1 MNRIA
6 IQMLTGDTGR
16 YLGIIAGVVFA
27 ALLLVQQLSMF
38 SGIMVQTYSGITAVD
53 ADIWV
58 MDPEVKYIDDAK
70 PMTDG
75 QLGRV
80 RSVDGVAWAVPLY
93 KGNLQARLDDGKF
106 ETVALYGVDDTTLIG
121 GPAVMTKGKLA
132 DLRGSDAVVVDSVS
146 AVDKLAH
153 VAPDGTR
160 TPLRIGDTLELND
173 HRAVVVGFCK
183 VARGFQSLPVIYTTY
198 HRAIY
203 FAPAERKTL
212 SFILAAAQPGSDVAT
227 VTRRIHE
234 ATGLGAYTSS
244 AFIRKT
250 LFYFIT
256 ETGIVISFGLSVGVA
271 FLIGTLIAGQTFYN
285 FTTDNLRHFGALK
298 AMGATNRTLLGM
310 IALQA
315 ALVGAVGFGIGTGAA
330 CLLGVAMQHTQ
341 VGFRLPWQVVVFTA
355 VAVVL
360 ICMAASLL
368 SVRKVMRLE
377 PGIVFRG

>member
-16 YLGIIAGVVFA
+16 YLGIVAGVVFA
-27 ALLLVQQLSMF
+27 SLLLIQQLSTF

-75 QLGRV
+75 QLGRI
-80 RSVDGVAWAVPLY
+80 RSVEGVAWAVPLY
-93 KGNLQARLDDGKF
+93 KGSLRTRLDDGKY

-121 GPAVMTKGKLA
+121 GPAVMTEGKLA
-132 DLRGSDAVVVDSVS
+132 DLRGSDAVVVDSLS

-153 VAPDGTR
+153 IAPDGTK
-160 TPLRIGDTLELND
+160 TPLRVGDTIELND
-173 HRAVVVGFCK
+173 HRAVVVGFCR
-183 VARGFQSLPVIYTTY
+183 VSRGFQSLPVVYTTY
-198 HRAIY
+198 HRAIS
-203 FAPAERKTL
+203 FAPSERKTL
-212 SFILAAAQPGSDVAT
+212 SFVLASAQSGSDVVT
-227 VTRRIHE
+227 VTRKIHE
-234 ATGLGAYTSS
+234 VTGLGAYTSS

-250 LFYFIT
+250 LTYFFT

-271 FLIGTLIAGQTFYN
+271 FLIGTMIAGQTFYN

-298 AMGATNRTLLGM
+298 AMGATNRTLLRM
-310 IALQA
+310 IVLQA

-330 CLLGVAMQHTQ
+330 CLLGLGMKRTQ
-341 VGFRLPWQVVVFTA
+341 VGFRLPWEVVVFTA
-355 VAVVL
+355 AAVVL
-360 ICMAASLL
+360 ICMAASFL
-368 SVRKVMRLE
+368 SIRKVMRLE
-377 PGIVFRG
+377 PGIVFKG